1 MAGLIVVMAQ
11 VNCAHAG
18 LADWLDALKG
28 VTRDNTAGDDGIAAL
43 TQSEIVDGLKQAL
56 DKGVQ
61 HAVTQLGQPGGFL
74 EDARVRIPMPEQLQ
88 WTEKALRSLGQD
100 QMADEFVGSMNRA
113 AEKAVPEVASL
124 FGNAIR
130 EMTVEDAKR
139 LLSGPDDAAT
149 RYFRDHTSDALLE
162 RMRPIVSQAT
172 DSAGVTA
179 LYKSMMSKVGGLS
192 GLLAGDALDLDSYV
206 THRAMDGLFLMIA
219 DEEKKIRENPLER
232 STELLQKVF
241 ADKDR

>member
-1 MAGLIVVMAQ
+1 
-11 VNCAHAG
+11 
-18 LADWLDALKG
+18 
-28 VTRDNTAGDDGIAAL
+28 
-43 TQSEIVDGLKQAL
+43 
-56 DKGVQ
+56 
-61 HAVTQLGQPGGFL
+61 
-74 EDARVRIPMPEQLQ
+74 
-88 WTEKALRSLGQD
+88 
-100 QMADEFVGSMNRA
+100 
-113 AEKAVPEVASL
+113 
-124 FGNAIR
+124 
-130 EMTVEDAKR
+130 MTVEDAKR